1 MDHPP
6 LIILLGGR
14 YSFWLSLLALRNEK
28 FRFVKDFFLE
38 QEWIRWIGK
47 VKAALKPKIE
57 G

>member
-1 MDHPP
+1 MK
-6 LIILLGGR
+6 I
-14 YSFWLSLLALRNEK
+14 
-28 FRFVKDFFLE
+28 VKDSVLG